1 MRIDK
6 DQIWILL
13 DDRAGNRSQ
22 VIGVAKCL
30 NRPVENKNLIYS
42 PLAKLP
48 NIIIPPTFATLNK
61 KSQKGFVPPWPGLV
75 IGAGR
80 RTAPVARQIKKLSAG
95 ATRIVQIMD
104 PGGTTKDFDLICVP
118 THDARIK
125 GSNVFQINSA
135 PHSLTPEVMNASR
148 EKWLPKLSHLPM
160 PRIAVIV
167 GGSTRRRQFTQAMAE
182 NLGLA
187 ASAMAKNTGGSL
199 LITTSRRSAD
209 IEQTLI
215 NSIQAQNEFFRW
227 EDKQE
232 NPYLGYL
239 ACADVIIV
247 TGESVSM
254 CTEACASTV
263 PVYLFAPPKLVTA
276 KHQRFHKYLID
287 QGYAQ
292 YLSNVGEIEARQHPI
307 LNSSFEIADMI
318 RSIME
323 W

>member
-1 MRIDK
+1 MRVDK

-30 NRPVENKNLIYS
+30 HRPVENKNLIYN

-48 NIIIPPTFATLNK
+48 NIITPPTFATLSQI
-61 KSQKGFVPPWPGLV
+61 SQKGFVPPWPGLV

-80 RTAPVARQIKKLSAG
+80 RTATIARQIKNLSAG

-104 PGGTTKDFDLICVP
+104 PGAITKDFDLICVP
-118 THDARIK
+118 AHDARK
-125 GSNVFQINSA
+125 KSSNVFQIIGA
-135 PHSLTPEVMNASR
+135 PHSLTPEVMSASR
-148 EKWLPKLSHLPM
+148 EKWLPKLSHLPT

-167 GGSTRRRQFTQAMAE
+167 GGSTRRRKFTQGMAT
-182 NLGLA
+182 NLGSA
-187 ASAMAKNTGGSL
+187 ASAMAENTGGSL

-209 IEQTLI
+209 IQQTLI
-215 NSIQAQNEFFRW
+215 NSIHAQNEFFQW

-232 NPYLGYL
+232 NPYVGYL
-239 ACADVIIV
+239 SCADRIIV

-254 CTEACASTV
+254 CTEACASTA
-263 PVYLFAPPKLVTA
+263 PVYLFAPPNLVTT
-276 KHQRFHKYLID
+276 KHQRFHQYLID
-287 QGYAQ
+287 NGYAQ
-292 YLSNVGEIEARQHPI
+292 YLGEVGEDETRQHPI
-307 LNSSFEIADMI
+307 LNPSFEIAEMI